1 MSRIITSIILLM
13 TMGFCGCGLS
23 RRNSDNIDG
32 GVKTYNSGEDSP
44 KVIESTEIIS
54 FEFEVSLY
62 TIVLEEESE
71 LDGRNYK
78 LSAVLEDGAV
88 KSKIKWRDRAGAGE
102 EHDFT
107 ADASFMTSLQ
117 EIISKYDFAQYN
129 GYISKASGLPDMY
142 GAKID
147 INYASSERIYAHDNQ
162 DCFISI
168 DAIKELIELFNI
180 TEKVQAGNA

>member
-23 RRNSDNIDG
+23 RRNTDHIDG

-71 LDGRNYK
+71 LVGRNYK

-107 ADASFMTSLQ
+107 ADKSFMTSLQ
-117 EIISKYDFAQYN
+117 EIVSKYNFAQYN
-129 GYISKASGLPDMY
+129 GYISKVSGLPDMY

-147 INYASSERIYAHDNQ
+147 INYASGECIYAHNNQ
-162 DCFISI
+162 DCFIPFE
-168 DAIKELIELFNI
+168 AIEELVELYNI
-180 TEKVQAGNA
+180 TEKE